1 MKFLRRGYTLFSLL
15 LPATVLPIS
24 AGENDAR
31 SPENIAVVA
40 DPLEVITIS
49 ASRQAT
55 ALKNT
60 GMSLSVLGENELQLA
75 GHQHIQQS
83 LAAIPGTWIS
93 RGNGQ
98 EHLTALRSPVLT
110 GAGACGAFFMA
121 EDGISLRAPGFCN
134 VNQLFDANTEQA
146 GQIEVIRGPG
156 SVLYGAN
163 AVHGMINIISPD
175 LFADPMDYI
184 SQEVGPDD
192 YYRSNFRVSGVGQ
205 NHAVGIYGN
214 LSHDGGYQAQSGFE
228 QQKANLL
235 HQYQV
240 DNFSAKTMLSASHI
254 NQQTA
259 GFIRGQDA
267 YKDDTLR
274 RSNPNPEAFR
284 DSQSVRLYSRLHW
297 TLDSGSQLKVTPYLR
312 YTRMKFL
319 QHYLPWQPLEKNNH
333 QSLGV
338 KTLYSRHGENFS
350 WHSGLDTEVTR
361 GDLSE
366 IQSDDFSPTIPSGSH
381 YDYQVK
387 STSVSPF
394 MDLNWLVFPELTVN
408 AGVRYDHIRYDYD
421 NLLSDGSACAASVVN
436 CRFMRPSDQ
445 VRSFGHWSPRLG
457 LVYRAKKQLTLYGE
471 LSQGFRAPHTSELF
485 RLQAGQQSADLD
497 TEKLNSG
504 QFGIRGGIKKLSY
517 DLSLYQMEKSRFI
530 FLDTNRQY
538 VGSGKTRHRGLE
550 LSLTYPFNK
559 QWRLSA
565 TGTIA
570 RHKYAR
576 DLTLSNSSIKDNEID
591 TAPKHMANAKLNWT
605 PTGAINWQLEW
616 LHLGEYYL
624 NPENT
629 ATYPGHDLFH
639 LRGQMRLSEKFEL
652 SLRLL
657 NLLNKDYAERADY
670 AFGSYRYFVGHPRSL
685 YLTLRY
691 QLD

>member
-1 MKFLRRGYTLFSLL
+1 
-15 LPATVLPIS
+15 
-24 AGENDAR
+24 
-31 SPENIAVVA
+31 
-40 DPLEVITIS
+40 
-49 ASRQAT
+49 
-55 ALKNT
+55 
-60 GMSLSVLGENELQLA
+60 MSLSVLGENELQLA
-75 GHQHIQQS
+75 GHQHINQT

-175 LFADPMDYI
+175 LFAEPMGYI

-192 YYRSNFRVSGVGQ
+192 YYRSSFRASRAGQ

-240 DNFSAKTMLSASHI
+240 DNFSTKTMLSASHI

-267 YKDDTLR
+267 YKDESLR

-284 DSQSVRLYSRLHW
+284 DSQSLRLYSRLHW
-297 TLDSGSQLKVTPYLR
+297 TLDSGSQVKITPYLR
-312 YTRMKFL
+312 HTRMKFL
-319 QHYLPWQPLEKNNH
+319 QHYLPWQPLEKNSH

-338 KTLYSRHGENFS
+338 KSLYSFNGENIS
-350 WHSGLDTEVTR
+350 WHGGLDTEISR
-361 GDLSE
+361 GDLTE
-366 IQSDDFSPTIPSGSH
+366 TQADDFSAAISRGSH

-394 MDLNWLVFPELTVN
+394 MDVNWLALPELTVN

-421 NLLSDGSACAASVVN
+421 NLLSDGSACAASVAN
-436 CRFMRPSDQ
+436 CRFMRPADQ
-445 VRSFGHWSPRLG
+445 IRSFGHWSPRLG
-457 LVYRAKKQLTLYGE
+457 LVYRANKQLTLYSE
-471 LSQGFRAPHTSELF
+471 LTQGFRAPHTSELF

-497 TEKLNSG
+497 TEKLNSA
-504 QFGIRGGIKKLSY
+504 QFGIRGEAKKLSY
-517 DLSLYQMEKSRFI
+517 DLSLYQMDKNRFI

-538 VGSGKTRHRGLE
+538 VGSGKTRHRGVE
-550 LSLTYPFNK
+550 LSLIYPFNK

-570 RHKYAR
+570 RHKYAN

-591 TAPKHMANAKLNWT
+591 TAPKRMTNVKLNWT
-605 PTGAINWQLEW
+605 PSGVINWQLEW

-629 ATYPGHDLFH
+629 ASYPGHDLFH
-639 LRGQMRLSEKFEL
+639 LRGQMYLSEKFQF
-652 SLRLL
+652 SVRLL
-657 NLLNKDYAERADY
+657 NLLDKDYAERADF

-685 YLTLRY
+685 YVTLRY